1 MERRTTTTG
10 TPSSPSRTAGL
21 VDAKMS
27 LSLWLRTGRAN
38 KGLSLEAVAKIT
50 KIQPRILERLEAGKL
65 EGLPAEVFVRG
76 FVRSFA
82 RCVGLDEAEALER
95 YTAAAGQPTA
105 PTAAARALVE
115 SMSELAPVTATR
127 SPRVLRRD
135 PLHADADTEALD
147 PTFAAGS
154 LQDLPKAETVV
165 EMLLP
170 ETGTLIAD
178 ATPAVEPVVA
188 VEVATA
194 VEAPSTVEAAPTVDP
209 VLVTVAD
216 IGAASPGALTNAEP
230 LEAAKPSKKKRGGKG
245 KNKRKAIATGTP
257 SEPTPVVAAD
267 VAAAIEI
274 TPVGIVPDDQ
284 AAAPESIELAEGST
298 AMATPV
304 GFDTADDTT
313 TVASVTASDA
323 VETTEAIDASIASTE
338 TWSPRM
344 PTVVTPSVPWRRPFA
359 SATGT
364 SAIVP
369 TLVIDDADPESAERE
384 LEDRAASKEPARRSF
399 LPPIL
404 LDREDR
410 SARQGGL
417 TLAVIILLIAATLT
431 LSYLMRRPSS
441 TGDGVTQIEAAHDI
455 VASR

>member
-1 MERRTTTTG
+1 MERRTINTG
-10 TPSSPSRTAGL
+10 TPDGGASPSRTVGL

-76 FVRSFA
+76 FVRNFA

-127 SPRVLRRD
+127 SPKVLRRD
-135 PLHADADTEALD
+135 PADQVGHAGQAGSAMTAGELS
-147 PTFAAGS
+147 FAAGS
-154 LQDLPKAETVV
+154 LQDLPRAETVV

-170 ETGTLIAD
+170 ETGTLVAEPIVEAAPLEAVVD
-178 ATPAVEPVVA
+178 AAIL
-188 VEVATA
+188 
-194 VEAPSTVEAAPTVDP
+194 VEAPSAEVAIIVEAANV
-209 VLVTVAD
+209 VSAAD
-216 IGAASPGALTNAEP
+216 
-230 LEAAKPSKKKRGGKG
+230 AAKPSKKKRGGKG
-245 KNKRKAIATGTP
+245 RGKRKEIATGTP
-257 SEPTPVVAAD
+257 SEPMPVVAAPATETVTATF
-267 VAAAIEI
+267 VAAVEL
-274 TPVGIVPDDQ
+274 DS
-284 AAAPESIELAEGST
+284 AAPESIDLAEGST
-298 AMATPV
+298 AVSLDSAAVLDATAEIV
-304 GFDTADDTT
+304 ADS
-313 TVASVTASDA
+313 AAELSEPAG
-323 VETTEAIDASIASTE
+323 
-338 TWSPRM
+338 TWSPKM
-344 PTVVTPSVPWRRPFA
+344 PTMPIVVTPSVPWRRPFA
-359 SATGT
+359 SATSISISS
-364 SAIVP
+364 SAVVP
-369 TLVIDDADPESAERE
+369 SLVIDDADPDSAERE
-384 LEDRAASKEPARRSF
+384 LEDRVAAKEPARRSF

-441 TGDGVTQIEAAHDI
+441 TGDGVTQAEAAHDI
-455 VASR
+455 VVG